1 MMSFHQTIRKLPML
15 FRLQHYVVYRSS
27 YDSWNMVFDVAWS
40 NGSEMPDT
48 MMEIIGKFK
57 VRTNIPLGTIRSHIL
72 DGVEDVLRSKKL
84 IQEEMPVYIT
94 WNGYGFSDIS
104 LAFGRRI

>member
-1 MMSFHQTIRKLPML
+1 MTFHQTIRKLPML

-27 YDSWNMVFDVAWS
+27 YDSQNMVFEVAWS
-40 NGSEMPDT
+40 NGNEMPAT

-57 VRTNIPLGTIRSHIL
+57 VRMDVPLGTIRSHIL

-94 WNGYGFSDIS
+94 WNGYMFSDIS
-104 LAFGRRI
+104 LAFGRRV

>member
-1 MMSFHQTIRKLPML
+1 MTFSQTIRKLPML
-15 FRLQHYVVYRSS
+15 FRLQHYIVYRSS
-27 YDSWNMVFDVAWS
+27 YDRWYMVFNVAWS
-40 NGSEMPDT
+40 NGSEMPNT
-48 MMEIIGKFK
+48 MMDIIGKFK
-57 VRTNIPLGTIRSHIL
+57 VRMNVPLGSIRSHIL

-84 IQEEMPVYIT
+84 IQDEMPVYIT